1 MSHLPRTAAVVVATG
16 LLLSVIAV
24 VTPASAALTD
34 PVFVSRTQSG
44 EGTFGPIPGNF
55 PPVGV
60 GPTPSNCG
68 HPLGTNRFER
78 TCDNVPIIIED
89 PKLGPTEDYLVT
101 ITVTWEPNQEIDHE
115 AGVNDLDV
123 FLYDDRQIRTR
134 KAPSCANNAFAK
146 EEDNPDTAKDEK
158 DTAICFT
165 KIGQS
170 AKAVQPE
177 VIKLFS
183 PEPLVNYNLVVEN
196 FSGPNV
202 SYTVKAEMKIEGFDY
217 PFEDLGPSFGG
228 RQNRNSSGGDQ
239 PFAAPVDLSGDDSS
253 GGGGGGSPSDVGDIL
268 AGSRS
273 LDEVPVLPDSDFAPG
288 AGFGRPTDEF
298 AAPTGFGGPGAT
310 RTVAAAGPVS
320 GALLLFWMVVV
331 PIVLVAGAIF
341 VIIRRSRR
349 AFTFA

>member
-1 MSHLPRTAAVVVATG
+1 MSRLLRTAALVMGTG
-16 LLLSVIAV
+16 LLLSVLAV
-24 VTPASAALTD
+24 VSPASARLTD
-34 PVFVSRTQSG
+34 PVFVSKTQSG
-44 EGTFGPIPGNF
+44 EGTFGPIAGNF
-55 PPVGV
+55 PPAGV
-60 GPTPSNCG
+60 GPTPPNCG
-68 HPLGTNRFER
+68 HPLGTNRFQG

-101 ITVTWEPNQEIDHE
+101 ITISWEPNQEIDHE

-134 KAPSCANNAFAK
+134 KAPSCANAPFASEK
-146 EEDNPDTAKDEK
+146 DNPDTAKDET

-165 KIGQS
+165 RLGQS
-170 AKAVQPE
+170 TGAVQPE

-183 PEPLVNYNLVVEN
+183 PEPLVNYNLVVKN

-202 SYTVKAEMKIEGFDY
+202 SYTVKGEMKVESFDY
-217 PFEDLGPSFGG
+217 PFEDLGPAFGG
-228 RQNRNSSGGDQ
+228 RQNRSSSDPEQ
-239 PFAAPVDLSGDDSS
+239 PFAAPVDRSGDDSS
-253 GGGGGGSPSDVGDIL
+253 TGGGGPPSDVGDIL
-268 AGSRS
+268 AGGRS
-273 LDEVPVLPDSDFAPG
+273 LDEVPVLPDRDFAPG
-288 AGFGRPTDEF
+288 AGFGPSDEF

-320 GALLLFWMVVV
+320 GALLLFWMVLV
-331 PIVLVAGAIF
+331 PIALVAGGIF